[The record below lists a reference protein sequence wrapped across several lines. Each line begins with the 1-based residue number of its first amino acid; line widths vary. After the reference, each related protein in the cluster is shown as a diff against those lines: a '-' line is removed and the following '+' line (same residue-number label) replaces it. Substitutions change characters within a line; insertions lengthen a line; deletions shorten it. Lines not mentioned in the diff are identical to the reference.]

1 LINILTN
8 YLIKGKMKDTEIN
21 VNLMRTIIQTAILI
35 MGSVGQKVFGPHGLT
50 SPQYGLLYVLK
61 DYPEGISFREIGDH
75 LMVSKAN
82 ISGLMARLEKKGL
95 AKREAS
101 REDGRIWLAKITPK
115 GEKLLKEVEPS
126 REEVDAYAFA
136 GLSRSDK
143 LQFLKYLRRTL
154 QRLKNYG

>member
-1 LINILTN
+1 
-8 YLIKGKMKDTEIN
+8 MKDKEIN
-21 VNLMRTIIQTAILI
+21 VNLMRTIIQTSTLI

-50 SPQYGLLYVLK
+50 SPQYGLLFVLK
-61 DYPEGISFREIGDH
+61 NHPQGISFREIGDH

-82 ISGLMARLEKKGL
+82 ISGLMERLEKKGL
-95 AKREAS
+95 VTRKAS
-101 REDGRIWLAKITPK
+101 RDDRRIWLAKITPK

-136 GLSRSDK
+136 GMNRADK
-143 LQFLKYLRRTL
+143 QQFLKHLSRTL